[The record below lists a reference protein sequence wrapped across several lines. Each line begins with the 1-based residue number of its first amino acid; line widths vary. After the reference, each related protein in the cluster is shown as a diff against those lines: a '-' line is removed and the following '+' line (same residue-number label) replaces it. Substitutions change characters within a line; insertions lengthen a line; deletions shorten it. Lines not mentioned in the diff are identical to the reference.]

1 MNPALLATLGTLA
14 ETASLKADILPPV
27 SGENAPAFTLPKMA
41 VAAVAERVHSA
52 KTSQQQ
58 ATRPQEND
66 PVAMQALMALLLP
79 QPAAPHQ
86 DTPQPRNVATSPVIQ
101 QLTKAVVQNAPQRP
115 EQQQELTPLPPQ
127 LQELISQ
134 LPQAKPEQQARL
146 ATYASEDLHAIA
158 PTQPRVSTQPA
169 RPKPELTRVTARPQV
184 ERKTEKVPD
193 SEPVIARAV
202 LSPLNKI
209 SPSHPPK
216 PATVAVPEETEKKA
230 RDVNEKTALLKK
242 KSATELG
249 ELATSITTIARDA
262 HMEANLEMEIVPQG
276 LRVLIKDDQNRNM
289 FERGSAQI
297 MPFFKTLLV
306 ELAPVFDSLDN
317 KIIITGHT
325 DAMAY
330 KNNIY
335 NNWNL
340 SGDRALSARRVLEE
354 AGMPEDKVMQVS
366 AMADQML
373 LDSKNPQSAGNRRI
387 EIMVLT
393 KSASDTLYQYFGQH
407 GDKVVQPLVQKLDK
421 QQVLSQRTR

>member
-1 MNPALLATLGTLA
+1 M
-14 ETASLKADILPPV
+14 
-27 SGENAPAFTLPKMA
+27 
-41 VAAVAERVHSA
+41 
-52 KTSQQQ
+52 
-58 ATRPQEND
+58 
-66 PVAMQALMALLLP
+66 
-79 QPAAPHQ
+79 
-86 DTPQPRNVATSPVIQ
+86 
-101 QLTKAVVQNAPQRP
+101 
-115 EQQQELTPLPPQ
+115 
-127 LQELISQ
+127 
-134 LPQAKPEQQARL
+134 
-146 ATYASEDLHAIA
+146 
-158 PTQPRVSTQPA
+158 
-169 RPKPELTRVTARPQV
+169 
-184 ERKTEKVPD
+184 
-193 SEPVIARAV
+193 
-202 LSPLNKI
+202 
-209 SPSHPPK
+209 
-216 PATVAVPEETEKKA
+216 AVPEETEKKA
-230 RDVNEKTALLKK
+230 RDVNEKTVLLKK

-249 ELATSITTIARDA
+249 ELATSINTIARDA

-297 MPFFKTLLV
+297 MPFFKRLLV

-393 KSASDTLYQYFGQH
+393 KSASDTLYQYFGQY

>member
-1 MNPALLATLGTLA
+1 M
-14 ETASLKADILPPV
+14 
-27 SGENAPAFTLPKMA
+27 
-41 VAAVAERVHSA
+41 
-52 KTSQQQ
+52 
-58 ATRPQEND
+58 
-66 PVAMQALMALLLP
+66 
-79 QPAAPHQ
+79 
-86 DTPQPRNVATSPVIQ
+86 
-101 QLTKAVVQNAPQRP
+101 
-115 EQQQELTPLPPQ
+115 
-127 LQELISQ
+127 
-134 LPQAKPEQQARL
+134 
-146 ATYASEDLHAIA
+146 
-158 PTQPRVSTQPA
+158 
-169 RPKPELTRVTARPQV
+169 
-184 ERKTEKVPD
+184 
-193 SEPVIARAV
+193 
-202 LSPLNKI
+202 
-209 SPSHPPK
+209 
-216 PATVAVPEETEKKA
+216 AVPEETEKKA

-249 ELATSITTIARDA
+249 ELATSINTIARDA

-317 KIIITGHT
+317 K
-325 DAMAY
+325 
-330 KNNIY
+330 NNIY

-373 LDSKNPQSAGNRRI
+373 LDAKNPQSAGNRRI

-421 QQVLSQRTR
+421 QQVLSQRMR